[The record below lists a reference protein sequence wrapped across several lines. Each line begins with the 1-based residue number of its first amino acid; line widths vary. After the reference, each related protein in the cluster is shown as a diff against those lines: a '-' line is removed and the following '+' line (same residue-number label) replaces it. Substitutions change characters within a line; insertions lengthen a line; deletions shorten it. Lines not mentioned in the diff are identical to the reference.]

1 MKDSH
6 FNYWYNEIADM
17 PEKDEDGWYDL
28 ETGLRYHPDAEYRP
42 QRKPASIKTIEHRK
56 VAKEYGGLALKGTHK
71 QKAWAEDIRA
81 TKIQELN
88 EHKRPMLVR
97 REIEDIQHAKF
108 WIENRQLQATLIYDI
123 LAEVIIRVAEYR
135 AATDSETKTK
145 AADKAKEL
153 ASKLRC
159 FSV

>member
-6 FNYWYNEIADM
+6 FNYWYKEIADM
-17 PEKDEDGWYDL
+17 PEKDEHGWYDL

-42 QRKPASIKTIEHRK
+42 QRKTASIKTIEHRK
-56 VAKEYGGLALKGTHK
+56 VAKKYGGLALKGTHK

-88 EHKRPMLVR
+88 EDKRPMLVR
-97 REIEDIQHAKF
+97 PDMKDIQQAKF
-108 WIENRQLQATLIYDI
+108 WISNRELQAIFIHDI
-123 LAEVIIRVAEYR
+123 LAEVLVRVAEYR
-135 AATDSETKTK
+135 VATEPATKTK
-145 AADKAKEL
+145 AADRAREL
-153 ASKLRC
+153 ASKLKC